1 MHALSILIS
10 NLGIFIIHCVHHL
23 FMLISTL
30 QIKIITMMIIRQDV
44 DLCIYCK
51 VKFCHGVLL
60 AFITLF
66 KTVYDFHKLC
76 LIHIDK
82 TCIHVCLTE
91 KSSTCITLTLIFTYR
106 HLLNVF
112 ISNKITSL
120 IRKLP
125 FKQQY
130 GWQLSRES
138 IILI

>member
-1 MHALSILIS
+1 MHIY
-10 NLGIFIIHCVHHL
+10 
-23 FMLISTL
+23 
-30 QIKIITMMIIRQDV
+30 
-44 DLCIYCK
+44 IYCK

-91 KSSTCITLTLIFTYR
+91 KSSTYR